1 MCKDI
6 EFISMLA
13 NPRYIVDLFDRGY
26 FYSPDFREYISK
38 LKCFLKST
46 KLRKL
51 INYTEGLYNL

>member
-26 FYSPDFREYISK
+26 FYSHDFKQYVNG
-38 LKCFLKST
+38 LKCFLQLP

-51 INYTEGLYNL
+51 VRHTEGLYNL